1 MNILQVIDVDGVIY
15 DVTIDMSG
23 KKYIYF
29 IDGIKIE
36 KVTKNNNIFTVILE
50 NGKTLY
56 FENF

>member
-1 MNILQVIDVDGVIY
+1 MNILQVVDIDGVIY

-56 FENF
+56 FENI

>member
-1 MNILQVIDVDGVIY
+1 MNILQVIDIDGVIY

-23 KKYIYF
+23 KKYVYF
-29 IDGIKIE
+29 IDGIRIE
-36 KVTKNNNIFTVILE
+36 KVIKNNNTFIVILA